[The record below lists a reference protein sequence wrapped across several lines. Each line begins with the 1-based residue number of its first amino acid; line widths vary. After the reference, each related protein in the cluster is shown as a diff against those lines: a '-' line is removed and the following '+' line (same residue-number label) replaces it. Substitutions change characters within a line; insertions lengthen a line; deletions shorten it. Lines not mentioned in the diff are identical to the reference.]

1 MTTSPDRLVS
11 DRPSPGGQHRAGLRE
26 VLASEWTKLWSV
38 RSTAW
43 SLLVT
48 VVTVLGVTVL
58 SGRSLLAYRAPADV
72 SAADVAGVAM
82 EGVVFGQLAIC
93 VLGAMA
99 ITSEYGT
106 GMIRSSL
113 AVVPAR
119 GRLLLAKALVVAAV
133 ALITGAFAG
142 LLSFLV
148 ARPVIGAPAGDVG
161 LTDPGVLRALTGSG
175 LYLAVLAVF
184 ALATGTIL
192 RHSAATVTTLILG
205 VLILPSVFAQF
216 GAAGRTVNRWWP
228 SHAGFQLLHVDRLTG
243 QLPPWAGFAV
253 FGVTT
258 TVLLAIAAVLLARR
272 DA

>member
-1 MTTSPDRLVS
+1 MTTPPDLLMS
-11 DRPSPGGQHRAGLRE
+11 DRPSSREQRRAGLRQAL
-26 VLASEWTKLWSV
+26 VSEWTKLWSV
-38 RSTAW
+38 RSTGW

-48 VVTVLGVTVL
+48 VVTVLGVAVL
-58 SGRSLLAYRAPADV
+58 SGRSLLAYRSPADV
-72 SAADVAGVAM
+72 SSADVGDVAM

-113 AVVPAR
+113 AAVPAR
-119 GRLLLAKALVVAAV
+119 GRLLLAKASIVAAV
-133 ALITGAFAG
+133 ALITGTFTG
-142 LLSFLV
+142 LLSILV
-148 ARPVIGAPAGDVG
+148 ARQVIGAPASGVG
-161 LTDPGVLRALTGSG
+161 LTDPGVLRVLTGSG

-184 ALATGTIL
+184 ALAVGTIL

-216 GAAGRTVNRWWP
+216 GTAGRTVNRWWP
-228 SHAGFQLLHVDRLTG
+228 SHAGFQLLHVDRSTG
-243 QLPPWAGFAV
+243 QLAPWEGFAV
-253 FGVTT
+253 FGVAT
-258 TVLLAIAAVLLARR
+258 TVLLAVAAVLLVRR

>member
-1 MTTSPDRLVS
+1 MTTQPGRLVA
-11 DRPSPGGQHRAGLRE
+11 DRPSAGEQHRAGLRQ
-26 VLASEWTKLWSV
+26 VLVSEWTKLWSV
-38 RSTAW
+38 RSTGW

-48 VVTVLGVTVL
+48 VVTVIGVTVL
-58 SGRSLLAYRAPADV
+58 SGRSLLTYRSPGDV
-72 SAADVAGVAM
+72 AAADVVGVAM

-106 GMIRSSL
+106 GMIRGSL
-113 AVVPAR
+113 AAVPAR

-133 ALITGAFAG
+133 ALITGTVAG

-161 LTDPGVLRALTGSG
+161 LADPGVLRALTGSG

-192 RHSAATVTTLILG
+192 RHSAAALTTLILG

-216 GAAGRTVNRWWP
+216 GAAGRAVGRWWP
-228 SHAGFQLLHVDRLTG
+228 SRAGFQLLHVDRLAG
-243 QLPPWAGFAV
+243 QLSPWVGFAV
-253 FGVTT
+253 FGAATA
-258 TVLLAIAAVLLARR
+258 VLLAVAAVLLARR